1 MGSGGAWLVLTL
13 SEETRSAVSRRVNW
27 PIWSTMAAILG
38 LVGAAASVD
47 CHLLERKVFWVD
59 EREARTT
66 GDWAVAH
73 RLRTRWQESDI
84 AVVCVR
90 ESWRNGGATGGMSDC

>member
-1 MGSGGAWLVLTL
+1 M
-13 SEETRSAVSRRVNW
+13 
-27 PIWSTMAAILG
+27 G
-38 LVGAAASVD
+38 LVAAASVD

-84 AVVCVR
+84 AAVCE
-90 ESWRNGGATGGMSDC
+90 ESGRGSATGGMGDW

>member
-1 MGSGGAWLVLTL
+1 MGLA
-13 SEETRSAVSRRVNW
+13 
-27 PIWSTMAAILG
+27 
-38 LVGAAASVD
+38 GAAASVD